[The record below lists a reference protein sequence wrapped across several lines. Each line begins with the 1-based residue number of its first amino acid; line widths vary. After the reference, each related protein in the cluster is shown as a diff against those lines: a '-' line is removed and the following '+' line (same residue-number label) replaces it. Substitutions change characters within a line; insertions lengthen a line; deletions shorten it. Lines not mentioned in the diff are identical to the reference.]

1 MSQIALL
8 IRIKASTEE
17 VYHQLATSD
26 GVAKWFAEAAYSTGK
41 ATGEL
46 KLTLWRETDFIV
58 TENLPSSRIVWHCT
72 SKDNP

>member
-1 MSQIALL
+1 M
-8 IRIKASTEE
+8 
-17 VYHQLATSD
+17 VTSD

-46 KLTLWRETDFIV
+46 KLTLWGETDFIV